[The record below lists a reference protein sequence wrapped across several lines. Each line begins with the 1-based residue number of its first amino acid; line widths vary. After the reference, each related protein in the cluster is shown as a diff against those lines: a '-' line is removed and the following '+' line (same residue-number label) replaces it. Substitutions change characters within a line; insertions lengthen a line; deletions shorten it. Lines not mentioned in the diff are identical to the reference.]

1 MLSSV
6 VALPLAPPAK
16 EWLWRKVFPATAA
29 EPRLNPVSSLQVEDR
44 GSERVDISWP
54 ALTEF
59 TKGLL
64 GHAGN
69 IDPPNIRPADR
80 PYTPSDA
87 MIHFAYLFSQ
97 LRKTQ

>member
-1 MLSSV
+1 M
-6 VALPLAPPAK
+6 
-16 EWLWRKVFPATAA
+16 
-29 EPRLNPVSSLQVEDR
+29 
-44 GSERVDISWP
+44 DISWP

-87 MIHFAYLFSQ
+87 MIHFAYLFAQ